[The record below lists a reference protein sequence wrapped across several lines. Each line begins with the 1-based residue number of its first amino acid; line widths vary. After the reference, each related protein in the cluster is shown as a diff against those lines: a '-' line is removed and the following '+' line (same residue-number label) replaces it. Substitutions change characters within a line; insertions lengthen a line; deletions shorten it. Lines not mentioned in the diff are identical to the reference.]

1 MVRYRLPC
9 TLANSTFFVTVS
21 VEHCSNPWEDEDDIP
36 RANPPRVPGIVPKVE
51 MEFPAVEMMRPLHDP
66 GASLREPVG
75 DSGAGP
81 SDSGAGPSNRGARDR
96 SKAILQ
102 PPRCKAED
110 EPQTTDED

>member
-9 TLANSTFFVTVS
+9 TLAHSTFFVTVS

-36 RANPPRVPGIVPKVE
+36 RANPPRVPGIVPMVD
-51 MEFPAVEMMRPLHDP
+51 MEFPAVEMRRPLHDP

-81 SDSGAGPSNRGARDR
+81 SDRGARNPG
-96 SKAILQ
+96 KAILQ